1 MAKWYAMG
9 MLKENDKA
17 PLSVALTDASGA
29 IVSLAHHKGEVVVLY
44 FYPKDD
50 TPGCTVE
57 AKAFEDYSS
66 QFKKLGVTVIG
77 VSKDTEKSHQK
88 FAGKYDLSFQLWSDV
103 DQKLI
108 DAFGVWQLKK
118 FMGRE
123 YMGIVRATFIID
135 GKGTIVKVFPDVSPK
150 AHGEE
155 VYKFL
160 KDFLK

>member
-1 MAKWYAMG
+1 

-17 PLSVALTDASGA
+17 PLSVTLTDAKGSE
-29 IVSLAHHKGEVVVLY
+29 VSLADYKGKVVVLY

-50 TPGCTVE
+50 TPGCTIE

-66 QFKKLGVTVIG
+66 QFKKLRVTVIG
-77 VSKDTEKSHQK
+77 VSKDSEISHQK
-88 FAGKYDLSFQLWSDV
+88 FAGKYDLSFPLWSDV

-135 GKGTIVKVFPDVSPK
+135 GKGTIVKVFPNVSPK
-150 AHGEE
+150 VHGEE
-155 VYKFL
+155 VYTFL

>member
-1 MAKWYAMG
+1 
-9 MLKENDKA
+9 MLNVNDKA
-17 PLSVALTDASGA
+17 PLEVTLTDASGA
-29 IVSLAHHKGEVVVLY
+29 IVSLADYKGKPVVLY

-57 AKAFEDYSS
+57 AKQFQDYSP

-77 VSKDTEKSHQK
+77 VSKDSEKSHQK
-88 FAGKYDLSFQLWSDV
+88 FAGKYDLSFPLWSDV

-135 GKGTIVKVFPDVSPK
+135 GKGTIVKVFPNVSPK
-150 AHGEE
+150 EHGEE
-155 VYKFL
+155 VFEFL
-160 KDFLK
+160 KNFLK

>member
-1 MAKWYAMG
+1 
-9 MLKENDKA
+9 MLKKNDKA
-17 PLSVALTDASGA
+17 PLSVELTDAMGA
-29 IVSLAHHKGEVVVLY
+29 TVSLSDYTGKTVVLY

-50 TPGCTVE
+50 TPGCTIE
-57 AKAFEDYSS
+57 AKQFQDYSP

-88 FAGKYDLSFQLWSDV
+88 FAEKYDLLFPLWSDT

-123 YMGIVRATFIID
+123 YMGIVRSTFVID
-135 GKGTIVKVFPDVSPK
+135 TTGTIVKVFENVSPK
-150 AHGEE
+150 EHGEE
-155 VYKFL
+155 VYEFL
-160 KDFLK
+160 KDYLK

>member
-1 MAKWYAMG
+1 
-9 MLKENDKA
+9 MLKEDDQA
-17 PLSVALTDASGA
+17 PLSVTLTDASGA
-29 IVSLAHHKGEVVVLY
+29 TVSLKDYKGKTVVLY

-57 AKAFEDYSS
+57 AKQFQDYSP

-77 VSKDTEKSHQK
+77 VSKDSEKSHQK
-88 FAGKYDLSFQLWSDV
+88 FAGKYDLSFPLWSDI
-103 DQKLI
+103 DQKLV

-150 AHGEE
+150 VHGEE
-155 VYKFL
+155 VFEFL

>member
-1 MAKWYAMG
+1 

-17 PLSVALTDASGA
+17 PLSVELTDATGA
-29 IVSLAHHKGEVVVLY
+29 TVSLSDYKGKVVVLY

-57 AKAFEDYSS
+57 AKQFQDYSP

-88 FAGKYDLSFQLWSDV
+88 FAEKYDLLFPLWSDT

-123 YMGIVRATFIID
+123 YMGIVRSTFVID
-135 GKGTIVKVFPDVSPK
+135 TTGTIVKVFENVSPK
-150 AHGEE
+150 EHGEE
-155 VYKFL
+155 VYEFL
-160 KDFLK
+160 KDYLK